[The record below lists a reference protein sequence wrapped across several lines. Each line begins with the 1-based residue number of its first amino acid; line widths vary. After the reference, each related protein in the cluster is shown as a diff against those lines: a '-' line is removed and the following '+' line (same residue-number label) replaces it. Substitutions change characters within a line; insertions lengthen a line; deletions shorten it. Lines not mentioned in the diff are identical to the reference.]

1 MPLSSVVFR
10 CPAWAVFRMEQYNQ
24 SLASAGL
31 ARLPGA
37 RWEKLPQLRLRKGY
51 LRGLR
56 HLLITY
62 LKLTGIFVSDF
73 QS

>member
-1 MPLSSVVFR
+1 
-10 CPAWAVFRMEQYNQ
+10 MEQYNQ

-73 QS
+73 Q